1 MRCSS
6 ELWICQISLVTFKVY
21 LADQPVDEVTI
32 ILDVTPTLLSET
44 AEGENTLLLKERKEL
59 EYNLEDHWESA

>member
-1 MRCSS
+1 M
-6 ELWICQISLVTFKVY
+6 Y

-59 EYNLEDHWESA
+59 EYNLEDHWESAWMCLNPAIHF

>member
-1 MRCSS
+1 M
-6 ELWICQISLVTFKVY
+6 Y